1 MGFVVAQAGNT
12 LYKFDPTSG
21 TATALTLPTGVTI
34 DSTRRPK
41 FAVLN
46 QWVAVVNSPSKNL
59 VIDPEGTVR
68 VMVPTPPQSPPSTAA
83 GSSTGLTGAYKVRVS
98 FVVLGSDGSTYME
111 SPLSPASISVT
122 LANNDLALTRVPTS
136 NDDITLRRLYR
147 TAAGGTLY
155 YFMGDVD
162 GNTQTSFLT
171 NLSDVNLA
179 LLPTAA
185 STLTA
190 PPGTLFG
197 TRLKNIA
204 SWKGRLWA
212 VADDPTLIDTVYY
225 SEDNKVYAWPN
236 SLIAHPTGQ
245 DKEGIVAF
253 CPRRDQMGVLK
264 RNGVWQI
271 TGSSNS
277 NFAVMQIAVGKDP
290 GNGRGGCIAAD
301 SVLLVNDTGY
311 WLGKD
316 GVYEWGAGGVVNISD
331 ADVLPW
337 FTTGTYFNRDRFQ
350 YAFSKFN
357 PITNCIEIHLAA
369 AGSSVEDRWV
379 SFNLSTRKWYGPHK
393 TAAFTPTSAA
403 TTEDANGLP
412 VVLVGASDDKV
423 YVANQST
430 FHDGASSAIDFD
442 VFGPFHYGN
451 APDIEHYFGEL
462 SMLTKIQSSGT
473 LSITPYLGRLDASA
487 GSTISHDM
495 TLGRQRLERIGVGAA
510 VRLRFQQAT
519 ADVGCAILGY
529 ELPFHE
535 LGRR

>member
-98 FVVLGSDGSTYME
+98 FVVLGTDGSTYME

-277 NFAVMQIAVGKDP
+277 NFAIMQIAVGKDP

-462 SMLTKIQSSGT
+462 SMLSKIQSSGT